1 MCVRVLL
8 LLLQVEYVLRCD
20 MSALQR
26 KVYTLL
32 QKYGVTLPSEPD
44 VTKRVF
50 EFQESTNVARLRN
63 MIMQLR
69 KLCCHPFLFSE
80 VEAAFLDHASQAMG
94 ISREALTN
102 GPELWRSCGK
112 LELLDRMLPKLRAGG
127 HRTLIFSQFTTLLT
141 VLEDYLMVR
150 GIKYL
155 RMDGERPLLCVCVC
169 VCVCVCPSVSVRV
182 SLCRCLYVSVF
193 VCVCVLCDPIA
204 RTHTPLLPFSFTSAI
219 TITAILHHPL
229 SNMPVVANYF
239 VSFPSPPP
247 QIQLFPLI
255 VARVHLC

>member
-169 VCVCVCPSVSVRV
+169 VPLCLCVSLSVGVCMCLCLCVSVCFGTQ
-182 SLCRCLYVSVF
+182 LL
-193 VCVCVLCDPIA
+193 A
-204 RTHTPLLPFSFTSAI
+204 HTHTPLLPFSFTSVI

>member
-155 RMDGERPLLCVCVC
+155 RMDGEGPLLCVCVC
-169 VCVCVCPSVSVRV
+169 VPLCLCVSLSVGVCMCLCLCVSVCFGTQ
-182 SLCRCLYVSVF
+182 LL
-193 VCVCVLCDPIA
+193 A
-204 RTHTPLLPFSFTSAI
+204 HTHTPLLPFSFTSAI